1 MTYFYNMCHS
11 THESTDTFT
20 LKIHKEF
27 EQVMKTQMNDVG
39 VPISEKTVINQLISA
54 VIEENVRRM
63 LKERVLQY

>member
-1 MTYFYNMCHS
+1 MCHS

-27 EQVMKTQMNDVG
+27 EQVMKTQMNDDG

>member
-1 MTYFYNMCHS
+1 MCHS

-27 EQVMKTQMNDVG
+27 EQVMKTQMNDDG
-39 VPISEKTVINQLISA
+39 VPISEKTLINQLISA